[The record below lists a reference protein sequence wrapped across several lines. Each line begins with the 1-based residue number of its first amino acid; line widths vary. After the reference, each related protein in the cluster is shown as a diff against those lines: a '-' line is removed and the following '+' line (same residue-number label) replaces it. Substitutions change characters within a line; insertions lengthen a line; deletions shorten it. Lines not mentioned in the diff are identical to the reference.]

1 MNKPSFKDNSSYGY
15 AMAIFAALLWSGNFI
30 IAKDSAKS
38 IPPASLCFLRWAI
51 AAILITP
58 FVLKKI
64 INQWAEIKKHIIHL
78 TITAIFGITLFNTF
92 TYIAAPDVPAIHL
105 SLFNATASP
114 VFSIIL
120 AAIFLKERL
129 SIIKMTGV
137 LISIAGILLLLTNGQ
152 LKHLLSFEFH
162 KADWWIMASALAFAI
177 YNIFV
182 KTKPSAL
189 HPQVFLTVVF
199 WIGILFLF
207 PFFIHEQLIK
217 PTEINVKNTAS
228 VLYLGIGA
236 SLIAYLCWNAAIR
249 KIGAG
254 KTALFGNLI
263 PVFSMIEAILILG
276 EKLSINQAIS
286 SLLII
291 AGLVVAN
298 SRMPKN
304 EQR

>member
-1 MNKPSFKDNSSYGY
+1 LNKPSFKDKSSYGY
-15 AMAIFAALLWSGNFI
+15 IMAICAALLWSGNFI

-38 IPPASLCFLRWAI
+38 IQPASLCFLRWAI
-51 AAILITP
+51 AAILFTP
-58 FVLKKI
+58 FVLKRI
-64 INQWAEIKKHIIHL
+64 INEWAEIKKHFIHL

-114 VFSIIL
+114 IFSIIL
-120 AAIFLKERL
+120 AAIFLKEKL
-129 SIIKMTGV
+129 TVIKIVGI
-137 LISIAGILLLLTNGQ
+137 LISIAGILMLLTNGQ
-152 LKHLLSFEFH
+152 LQHLLSFEFH
-162 KADWWIMASALAFAI
+162 KADWWIMASALSFAI

-182 KTKPSAL
+182 KTKPSSL

-199 WIGILFLF
+199 WIGIFFLF
-207 PFFIHEQLIK
+207 PFFIQEQLIK
-217 PTEINVKNTAS
+217 PTEFNLKNTAS

-263 PVFSMIEAILILG
+263 PVFSMTEAILILG
-276 EKLSINQAIS
+276 EQLTMNQAIS

-291 AGLVVAN
+291 AGLVVVN
-298 SRMPKN
+298 SRLIK
-304 EQR
+304 

>member
-1 MNKPSFKDNSSYGY
+1 LNTSSFKDKSSYGY
-15 AMAIFAALLWSGNFI
+15 IMAICAALLWSGNFI
-30 IAKDSAKS
+30 IAKDSAHS
-38 IPPASLCFLRWAI
+38 IPPASLSFFRWAI
-51 AAILITP
+51 AAILLAP
-58 FVLKKI
+58 FVHKRI
-64 INQWAEIKKHIIHL
+64 IHEWSEIKKHRIHL
-78 TITAIFGITLFNTF
+78 TLTAIFGISLFNTC

-105 SLFNATASP
+105 SLFSATASP

-129 SIIKMTGV
+129 SVIKIIGM
-137 LISIAGILLLLTNGQ
+137 LISVAGILLLLTKGQ
-152 LKHLLSFEFH
+152 AGNLLSFKFH
-162 KADWWIMASALAFAI
+162 QADWWIVAAALSFAI

-182 KTKPSAL
+182 KTKPSTL
-189 HPQVFLTVVF
+189 HPQTFLAVVF
-199 WIGILFLF
+199 WIGIFFLF
-207 PFFIHEQLIK
+207 PFFIHEQLTK
-217 PTEINVKNTAS
+217 PTEINLKNTIS

-276 EKLSINQAIS
+276 EQLTLNQAIS

-291 AGLVVAN
+291 AGLVVSNA
-298 SRMPKN
+298 R
-304 EQR
+304 RII

>member
-1 MNKPSFKDNSSYGY
+1 LNKSSFKDKSSYGY

-38 IPPASLCFLRWAI
+38 ISPASLCFLRWTI

-64 INQWAEIKKHIIHL
+64 IKERSEIKKHIIHL
-78 TITAIFGITLFNTF
+78 TLTAIFGITLFNT
-92 TYIAAPDVPAIHL
+92 
-105 SLFNATASP
+105 
-114 VFSIIL
+114 
-120 AAIFLKERL
+120 
-129 SIIKMTGV
+129 
-137 LISIAGILLLLTNGQ
+137 SIAGILMLLTNGQ
-152 LKHLLSFEFH
+152 LQDLISFEFH

-189 HPQVFLTVVF
+189 HPQVFLTIVF

-207 PFFIHEQLIK
+207 PFFIREQLIK
-217 PTEINVKNTAS
+217 PTEINLKNTAS

-276 EKLSINQAIS
+276 EQLTTNQVIS
-286 SLLII
+286 SILII